1 MTTKALKTQELIL
14 ETAMKHFLKEGYAGA
29 SLRKIVKD
37 AGLTTGA
44 FYKYYPTK
52 EMLFNAL
59 LDPYIE
65 NIYRIY
71 DEILD
76 QFEKLSVEDQTNN
89 MSHFA
94 ESGLDSMINY
104 FYNYHDHFRL
114 LFKCGDSGKYEEFIH
129 NMVDREIKASHR
141 FLYKMKEAGIE
152 VPEVSD
158 LMMHM
163 VYTGF
168 FSSILQIIE
177 HDIDKDT
184 AMKILSQLREFQTG
198 GWERV
203 WGIRFPV

>member
-14 ETAMKHFLKEGYAGA
+14 ETALEHFLKEGYAGA

-59 LDPYIE
+59 IDPYIE
-65 NIYRIY
+65 DIYKIY

-76 QFEKLSVEDQTNN
+76 QFEKLSADDQTNN
-89 MSHFA
+89 MTQS
-94 ESGLDSMINY
+94 SGDGLDQMVDYIY
-104 FYNYHDHFRL
+104 AHYDHFRL
-114 LFKCGDSGKYEEFIH
+114 LLKCGDSGKYEEFIH
-129 NMVDREIKASHR
+129 NMVDREIKATHKYLETMR
-141 FLYKMKEAGIE
+141 CAGMDI
-152 VPEVSD
+152 PEVSD

-184 AMKILSQLREFQTG
+184 AMKSLSQLREFQTG

-203 WGIRFPV
+203 WGIKFPA